1 VVDVLIDLGLPPIVD
16 IPLLLKT
23 AHDALVMVALVLK
36 HLQEVLD
43 SSASPWGPS
52 LFFVSPLLTIVK
64 TYVNIYMYIYISY
77 IYLYFYLSGVE
88 KLCH

>member
-16 IPLLLKT
+16 IPLLLKI

-52 LFFVSPLLTIVK
+52 LFFVSPLLMIVK
-64 TYVNIYMYIYISY
+64 TYVNIYMYIYIYHIY
-77 IYLYFYLSGVE
+77 ICIFI
-88 KLCH
+88 